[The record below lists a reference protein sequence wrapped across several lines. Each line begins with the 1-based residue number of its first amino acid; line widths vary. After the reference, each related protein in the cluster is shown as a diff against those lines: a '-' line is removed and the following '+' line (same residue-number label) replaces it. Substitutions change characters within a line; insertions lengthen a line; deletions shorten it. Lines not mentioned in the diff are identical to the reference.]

1 MIDTNLVTL
10 DMEAKTS
17 REVIEKL
24 GKLLLNK
31 NDVKDSYI
39 DAVIARE
46 EELPTGLAIGD
57 FYVAIPHTDSN
68 HVNKSSIAIA
78 TLKSPVVFREMV
90 NPAGKINV
98 ELVFLLAVKDPKEQ
112 VTLLKSLMAVF
123 KNKKLLIQI
132 KNAKDKMEIAEL
144 LKDVVF

>member
-1 MIDTNLVTL
+1 MIDIDLVTL

-17 REVIEKL
+17 REVIENL
-24 GKLLLNK
+24 GKLLLDK
-31 NDVKDSYI
+31 NDVKDTYI

-78 TLKSPVVFREMV
+78 TLKSPVVFSEMV
-90 NPAGKINV
+90 NPEG
-98 ELVFLLAVKDPKEQ
+98 
-112 VTLLKSLMAVF
+112 
-123 KNKKLLIQI
+123 
-132 KNAKDKMEIAEL
+132 KDKCRISIFISS
-144 LKDVVF
+144 KGS